1 MYEEGDERGER
12 LERERVIREEEEIK
26 EKERPMIDS
35 GGVFEIGWKGERG
48 EMEWSAIPEIKGELR
63 SRYRLS
69 SRKIVLSNE

>member
-1 MYEEGDERGER
+1 
-12 LERERVIREEEEIK
+12 
-26 EKERPMIDS
+26 MIDS